1 MTRNEAEQ
9 IARIIYNVFEH
20 EEQIDPRT
28 IAKMFHYM
36 GSLDPTGSHPLMT
49 PQEEYQNEEQASL

>member
-1 MTRNEAEQ
+1 MTRELGEQ

-28 IAKMFHYM
+28 IAKMFQYIEK
-36 GSLDPTGSHPLMT
+36 LPV
-49 PQEEYQNEEQASL
+49 EYDGEVNDD